1 VRIPLKKT
9 TTRITIAKPNYIVY
23 DIVSTCV
30 VADLITVAYIVDVG
44 WGCSEGFPGEENKEG
59 TYPEHHTES
68 LEEAK
73 YEFGPNR
80 KLSWRGDN
88 VTSV

>member
-1 VRIPLKKT
+1 MPLKKT
-9 TTRITIAKPNYIVY
+9 TTRITIAKANYIVY
-23 DIVSTCV
+23 DIVSAYV
-30 VADLITVAYIVDVG
+30 EADSNTVAYIVDVG
-44 WGCSEGFPGEENKEG
+44 WSCSEGFPGEENKEG